1 MDEPASGNRP
11 LFAKVG
17 GARHV
22 KVDASQ
28 VSVAIVDADRSA
40 RHSLRLLLSTFGFQ
54 CREFESGHD
63 FLNSTRAF
71 DWVILD
77 SDSHGTGAAEV
88 LRDLASWPDGP
99 AVILV
104 AADGDVRSAVK
115 GMKLGAADYLQKPFP
130 AEQLLG
136 TIKEAIRRRREEGAL
151 VAPMEA
157 AERIAALSPRQRDVL
172 EGVIRGDSNKV
183 IAAFLGLSVR
193 TVENHRAEMMVRLG
207 VRNVAEA
214 VRIGLS
220 ARSAA
225 ARPFPDRSGR
235 RSAALPPS
243 R

>member
-1 MDEPASGNRP
+1 M
-11 LFAKVG
+11 
-17 GARHV
+17 

-28 VSVAIVDADRSA
+28 VSVAIVDADRTA
-40 RHSLRLLLSTFGFQ
+40 RHSLKLLLSTFGFQ

-63 FLNSTRAF
+63 FLNSARAF

-77 SDSHGTGAAEV
+77 ADSRGTGAIEM
-88 LRDLASWPDGP
+88 LRHLATRPDGP

-104 AADGDVRSAVK
+104 ATDGDVGSAVK

-130 AEQLLG
+130 PDALLG
-136 TIKEAIRRRREEGAL
+136 TMKQAARRRCEEGAL
-151 VAPMEA
+151 VPPMEA

-172 EGVIRGDSNKV
+172 EGVIRGESNKI

-220 ARSAA
+220 ARSARS
-225 ARPFPDRSGR
+225 RPFPGRSRG
-235 RSAALPPS
+235 RSAAFPQS